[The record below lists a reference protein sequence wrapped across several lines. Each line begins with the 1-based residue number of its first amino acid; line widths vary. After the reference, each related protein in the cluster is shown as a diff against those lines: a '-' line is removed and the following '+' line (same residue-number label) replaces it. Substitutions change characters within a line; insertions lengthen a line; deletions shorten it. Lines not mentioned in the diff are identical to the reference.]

1 MSSAIFAPRR
11 NRALLK
17 LGLAVAF
24 LVVAFDQAT
33 KWYVV
38 HHVMDPPTIIALT
51 GFIDVVMVWNRGISF
66 GFLGSDNAAAPL
78 ILAGLAALIVVV
90 LFFWLRR
97 VSSRFLA
104 LALGLVI
111 GGAVGNIIDRLQWGA
126 VADFIS
132 VTLSF
137 IPLALFNPWPAFN
150 VADAA
155 ISVGVVLIL
164 IDGFFLQQPKR

>member
-1 MSSAIFAPRR
+1 MIRF
-11 NRALLK
+11 
-17 LGLAVAF
+17 GLVVAA

-33 KWYVV
+33 KWFVV
-38 HHVMDPPTIIALT
+38 HHVMDPPTIIAVT
-51 GFIDVVMVWNRGISF
+51 GFIDLVMVWNRGVSF
-66 GFLGSDNAAAPL
+66 GFFGSDSSAAPL
-78 ILAGLAALIVVV
+78 ILSALAAAIVVV
-90 LFFWLRR
+90 LFVWMRR
-97 VSSRFLA
+97 VHDRFLT

-111 GGAVGNIIDRLQWGA
+111 GGAIGNIIDRLQWGA

-155 ISVGVVLIL
+155 ISIGVVLIL
-164 IDGFFLQQPKR
+164 VDGLFRQQPKR